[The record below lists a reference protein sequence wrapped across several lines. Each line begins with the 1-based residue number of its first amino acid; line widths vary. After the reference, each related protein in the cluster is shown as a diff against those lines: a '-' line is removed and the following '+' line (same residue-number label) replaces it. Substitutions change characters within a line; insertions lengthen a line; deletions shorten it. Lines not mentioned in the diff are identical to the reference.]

1 MYDLNDLLGRLQ
13 WCFFVDTDVQLIFH
27 LVLKIIGVTVVIFPD
42 FSLISKETGMIA
54 WRRLVT
60 QMYLESACDFEVS
73 SFRNTSFV
81 MISDMGQICQRNA
94 FSR

>member
-1 MYDLNDLLGRLQ
+1 
-13 WCFFVDTDVQLIFH
+13 
-27 LVLKIIGVTVVIFPD
+27 
-42 FSLISKETGMIA
+42 MIA